1 MTGAYDLL
9 QNAASDITQYTTG
22 SRFRNRFCFKNQKL
36 QSGKDLVPGTDGKTQ
51 AKIQC
56 RLCHKWDHYAN
67 QCAHK
72 KLVQFAQVL
81 LAQQGMNL
89 INPDCLLLDS
99 CSTISVC
106 CNPKLVQHIRA
117 CAPGDGITVMTN
129 GGSQTF
135 NKVADLNILPVEVH
149 FNQDSLANIL
159 ALSDVANLPGARITM
174 DTLEERVILLHY
186 NDQIFKF
193 KECVDGLYYYDTS
206 KTKSPVSQYSSASSF
221 VQTVCGNKAF
231 LTKRD
236 IEGADSA

>member
-9 QNAASDITQYTTG
+9 QNSASDITQYTTG
-22 SRFRNRFCFKNQKL
+22 SRFRNRFCFKNRWVGNVSFTQKL
-36 QSGKDLVPGTDGKTQ
+36 QRGKDLVPGTDGKTQ

-81 LAQQGMNL
+81 LAQKGMNL
-89 INPDCLLLDS
+89 INPDWLLLDS
-99 CSTISVC
+99 CSTVSVC

-117 CAPGDGITVMTN
+117 CAPGDGIPVMTN

-149 FNQDSLANIL
+149 FNRDFLANIL
-159 ALSDVANLPGARITM
+159 ALSDVANLPG
-174 DTLEERVILLHY
+174 VW
-186 NDQIFKF
+186 Q
-193 KECVDGLYYYDTS
+193 
-206 KTKSPVSQYSSASSF
+206 
-221 VQTVCGNKAF
+221 
-231 LTKRD
+231 
-236 IEGADSA
+236 